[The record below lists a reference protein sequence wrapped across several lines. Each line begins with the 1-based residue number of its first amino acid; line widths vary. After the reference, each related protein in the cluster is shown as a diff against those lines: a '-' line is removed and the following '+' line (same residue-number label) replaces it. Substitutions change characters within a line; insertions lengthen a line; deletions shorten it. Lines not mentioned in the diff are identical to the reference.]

1 MENISWIVE
10 RAATNAYDPR
20 CLRLEHAP
28 IPKVPD
34 NRVLVRT
41 ELLSLDPTSR
51 NWLKLNPAM
60 QYVPFGVGDPML
72 GAAIGVIVESR
83 VAGYQPGQRVA
94 GLWGWQRYAVADPV
108 FCQVIPDDASI
119 PLEAYL
125 TIFSHIGRAAAKGL
139 IDVAGV
145 RGQDTVLVSGAA
157 GATGSIAA
165 AIAKAYGCRTIGVA
179 GGAEKCRFL
188 ADELHLDAVV
198 DYRQGGLVEAVQRA
212 CPQGVD
218 VYFDNVG
225 GELLDAVLLNM
236 AIGCRIA
243 VCGMISQY
251 EYSADIAAHG
261 VRNLQMLIFRQARIE
276 GYVATFTPDRQ
287 KEIDAILLRL
297 YRDGRLPHRAHVIDG
312 LANAPEALRLLFE
325 GRNNGKLMVRV
336 DD

>member
-1 MENISWIVE
+1 MENESWIVE
-10 RAATNAYDPR
+10 RAATNAYDPS
-20 CLRLEHAP
+20 CLRMERTPMPTAP
-28 IPKVPD
+28 Q

-72 GAAIGVIVESR
+72 GAAVGEIVESR
-83 VAGYQPGQRVA
+83 VAAFLPGQRVA
-94 GLWGWQRYAVADPV
+94 GLWGWQRYSVADPA
-108 FCQVIPDDASI
+108 FMQLIPDDPSI
-119 PLEAYL
+119 PLEAHL
-125 TIFSHIGRAAAKGL
+125 TIFSHVGRAAAKGL
-139 IDVAGV
+139 LDVAGL
-145 RGQDTVLVSGAA
+145 RTQDTVLVSGAA

-165 AIAKAYGCRTIGVA
+165 AMAKAYGCRTVGVA

-188 ADELHLDAVV
+188 ADELHLDAVI

-251 EYSADIAAHG
+251 DYSADVVAHG

-276 GYVATFTPDRQ
+276 GYVATFSPDRQ
-287 KEIDAILLRL
+287 KEVDAILLRL
-297 YRDGRLPHRAHVIDG
+297 FREGRLPNRAHIVDG
-312 LANAPEALRLLFE
+312 LVNAPEALRLLFE
-325 GRNNGKLMVRV
+325 GRNNGKLMIRV
-336 DD
+336 